1 MTPSFSVDGVIQA
14 VFGQAP
20 KSQGGGR
27 ALMYIAA
34 QRGVG
39 VSTIVRATVR
49 ATAEATTYCV
59 DLDMRRNALVRDFIN
74 EGPPIGPKM
83 DGKLNG
89 ASFYALFDAN
99 NQPVREMHP
108 AFGYHRIGRTR
119 AYVGAFE
126 TRAVPPG
133 GQVMISSAPD
143 YWDAVRAGGAL
154 VVVDA
159 PALERSH
166 LALRV
171 ARHMDG
177 VVLVT
182 GPQADAAPSALAAK
196 AELEAAGANVI
207 GVVYNQASAPV
218 MAMERLFS

>member
-1 MTPSFSVDGVIQA
+1 MTPKFSVDGVIEA
-14 VFGQAP
+14 VFAQTP
-20 KSQGGGR
+20 RSQGGGR
-27 ALMYIAA
+27 ALMFIAA

-39 VSTIVRATVR
+39 VSTIARATTR
-49 ATAEATTYCV
+49 ATAEATTYCL
-59 DLDMRRNALVRDFIN
+59 DLDVRRNALVRDFIN

-89 ASFYALFDAN
+89 ATFYAVFDEN
-99 NQPVREMHP
+99 NEPVHEMTP
-108 AFGYHRIGRTR
+108 AFGYHRLGRTR
-119 AYVGAFE
+119 AYVGAFNS
-126 TRAVPPG
+126 RAVPPG
-133 GQVMISSAPD
+133 GRVLISSASD

-171 ARHMDG
+171 APHMDG

-182 GPQADAAPSALAAK
+182 GPHDGAAPSAMAAK

-218 MAMERLFS
+218 MAMERVFG